1 MKTQLTRE
9 FDDEGTML
17 SGGEFQKIAVA
28 RVFAKQ
34 SSIAILDEP
43 SSALDPIS
51 EYEMFENMMKA
62 CADKTVM
69 FISHRLSS
77 AVNADIIY
85 LLENGEIIERG
96 THMELMAEN
105 GKYAEMFNMQA
116 KQYKESGGRE

>member
-1 MKTQLTRE
+1 
-9 FDDEGTML
+9 ML
-17 SGGEFQKIAVA
+17 SGGEFQKIAVS

-51 EYEMFENMMKA
+51 EYEMFENMLKA
-62 CADKTVM
+62 CEDKTVM

-85 LLENGEIIERG
+85 LLEQGEIVEQG
-96 THMELMAEN
+96 THAELMSEN
-105 GKYAEMFNMQA
+105 GKYAEMFSMQA
-116 KQYKESGGRE
+116 KQYKESGGKG

>member
-9 FDDEGTML
+9 FDDAGTML

-51 EYEMFENMMKA
+51 EYEMFDNMMKA

-85 LLENGEIIERG
+85 LLENGEIIEHG
-96 THMELMAEN
+96 THAELMAEN
-105 GKYAEMFNMQA
+105 GKYADMFNMQA